1 VLDMV
6 RVKSTTGEERDL
18 CDRMEKWARAVY
30 GADVSRVGNA
40 LLGGRVAQAGGQK
53 PLVVLAGHLDTVP
66 LHPEDG
72 TPRVEGGRIHGRGA
86 SDMKSGLAVMTAL
99 AERRGAW
106 AYDLAVIFYDREE
119 GPYAENG
126 MQPLLDAHPGLKGAA
141 LAVLLEPTDNDLHLG
156 CIGSLH
162 AKVTFKGRASHS
174 ARPWQGE
181 NAIHKAGELLVK
193 LGERGPQDVEV
204 AGLRFREVMSVTT
217 AQGGAARN
225 VVPDAFTLNL
235 NYRFA
240 PGRTLESAQ
249 DEVRRFV
256 ADCSPVGLGPL
267 VEFVDLAPSGAIPV
281 GNPTLDELR
290 AAVEGAGGKVQA
302 KQGWTDV
309 ARLSAMGIP
318 AVCFGPG
325 ETAQAHKQGEST
337 GAAALDAGYAVLAR
351 FLSGARPGTA

>member
-1 VLDMV
+1 
-6 RVKSTTGEERDL
+6 
-18 CDRMEKWARAVY
+18 
-30 GADVSRVGNA
+30 
-40 LLGGRVAQAGGQK
+40 
-53 PLVVLAGHLDTVP
+53 
-66 LHPEDG
+66 
-72 TPRVEGGRIHGRGA
+72 
-86 SDMKSGLAVMTAL
+86 
-99 AERRGAW
+99 
-106 AYDLAVIFYDREE
+106 
-119 GPYAENG
+119 
-126 MQPLLDAHPGLKGAA
+126 
-141 LAVLLEPTDNDLHLG
+141 
-156 CIGSLH
+156 
-162 AKVTFKGRASHS
+162 
-174 ARPWQGE
+174 
-181 NAIHKAGELLVK
+181 
-193 LGERGPQDVEV
+193 
-204 AGLRFREVMSVTT
+204 
-217 AQGGAARN
+217 
-225 VVPDAFTLNL
+225 
-235 NYRFA
+235 
-240 PGRTLESAQ
+240 LESAQ